1 MEGQG
6 RQELECEYGK
16 TEPPGETDY
25 YYVRVIQEDY
35 EMAWA
40 SPIWISRP

>member
-6 RQELECEYGK
+6 RQELEFEYGK